1 MGKRRFPELGDS
13 RERGKE
19 RERGRGRRERE
30 RAFIDEEM
38 MISITREYKLFS
50 WGGGL
55 RRTKKQRSPGF
66 ESWLSL
72 LLSLWTVLR
81 ANLQMMLAVTYR
93 ANKSL
98 FFLQNI

>member
-19 RERGRGRRERE
+19 REREGGGEERE

-50 WGGGL
+50 WGGGGCVA
-55 RRTKKQRSPGF
+55 QRSKEAPG
-66 ESWLSL
+66 LNPGSL
-72 LLSLWTVLR
+72 YCLVCG
-81 ANLQMMLAVTYR
+81 QY
-93 ANKSL
+93 
-98 FFLQNI
+98 